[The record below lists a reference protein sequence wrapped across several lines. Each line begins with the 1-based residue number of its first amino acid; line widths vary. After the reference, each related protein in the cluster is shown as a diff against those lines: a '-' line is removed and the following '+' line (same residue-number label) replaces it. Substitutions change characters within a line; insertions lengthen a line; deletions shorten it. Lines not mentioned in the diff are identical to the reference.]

1 MSLKVSSALQRELP
15 LFNILF
21 VSKLNISSMTLN
33 LLASPNLTNYAA
45 HKHELQSENYM
56 ASCRA
61 HPKQK
66 STPETCLEV
75 LDVT

>member
-1 MSLKVSSALQRELP
+1 
-15 LFNILF
+15 
-21 VSKLNISSMTLN
+21 MTLN

-45 HKHELQSENYM
+45 HKHELQSENYK

-66 STPETCLEV
+66 NIPETCLEV